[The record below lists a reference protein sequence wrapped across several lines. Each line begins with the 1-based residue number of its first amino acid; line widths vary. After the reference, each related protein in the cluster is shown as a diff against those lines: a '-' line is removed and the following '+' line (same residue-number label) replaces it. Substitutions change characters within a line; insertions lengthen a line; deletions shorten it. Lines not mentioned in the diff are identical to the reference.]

1 MGWVLVCVLGSGSG
15 EDVNNTLKP
24 GGGGV
29 TRWGLKLSCPCR
41 LYFSYLSSFIGH
53 KHPAH
58 ISLESDR
65 LTADEEA
72 RMKRYS
78 LYRQNDVFQGV
89 GGAVRGLQNT
99 LNAPSSVTNMVE
111 DSSEVSAVDE
121 VSLRRGT
128 SGTWG
133 SSSSWESTTLTTCYV
148 GMHSLVAPRLHTHT
162 ATVYV
167 QPAKPLGYVRV

>member
-1 MGWVLVCVLGSGSG
+1 
-15 EDVNNTLKP
+15 
-24 GGGGV
+24 
-29 TRWGLKLSCPCR
+29 
-41 LYFSYLSSFIGH
+41 
-53 KHPAH
+53 
-58 ISLESDR
+58 
-65 LTADEEA
+65 
-72 RMKRYS
+72 MKRYS

-133 SSSSWESTTLTTCYV
+133 SSSSWE
-148 GMHSLVAPRLHTHT
+148 
-162 ATVYV
+162 
-167 QPAKPLGYVRV
+167 